1 VTTTS
6 TRRGSTTLGE
16 EARFFWSQ
24 TNPRIMAATLVAVLA
39 ARLVVGDWRLDDVWI
54 ALGLIAAQPF
64 VEWVIHVAVLHY
76 RPVTILG
83 REVDFLLARKHRE
96 HHADPTVVELIFV
109 PLPALLRLI
118 PLVGL
123 GLWLLLPTP
132 AALTAMAVASALLLT
147 YEWTHYLVHSAY
159 RPKTRLYRAIWRA
172 HRLHHH
178 KNEQYWFGVTNATA
192 DRLLGTYPDAAQV
205 PTSPT
210 ARNLGG

>member
-132 AALTAMAVASALLLT
+132 AALTAMAVASALLR
-147 YEWTHYLVHSAY
+147 HG
-159 RPKTRLYRAIWRA
+159 
-172 HRLHHH
+172 HRLRVDPLPRPLRVPA
-178 KNEQYWFGVTNATA
+178 E
-192 DRLLGTYPDAAQV
+192 DDAV
-205 PTSPT
+205 PGAVACAP
-210 ARNLGG
+210 APPPQERAVLVRA